1 MLLSILLVEAEEVTP
16 GMQLLN
22 LFRVLRWIEPCHI
35 VVCAWVQKLSN
46 VALNPIDFLEKLRHP
61 LDVVRVTSGHTISGV
76 FDRKRHHQAV

>member
-22 LFRVLRWIEPCHI
+22 LFWVLRWIEPCHI
-35 VVCAWVQKLSN
+35 VVRAWVQKLSN